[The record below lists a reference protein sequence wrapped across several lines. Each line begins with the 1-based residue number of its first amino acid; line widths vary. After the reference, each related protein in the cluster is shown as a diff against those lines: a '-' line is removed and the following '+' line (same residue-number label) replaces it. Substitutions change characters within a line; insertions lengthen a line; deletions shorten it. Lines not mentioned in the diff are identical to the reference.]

1 MRRLLILLTAIGI
14 TLFGCSQVQKTQ
26 TFSTSST
33 LHNYDSEMITEALKN
48 HTDFP
53 KLTINETSITEEVQ
67 HGENTIKVTYS
78 WETEINSDGSTVTID
93 KEKEDNEVWT
103 EASSADYFITL
114 TKESETDK
122 GNVMSY
128 WKYQYF
134 PQTNEIQLV
143 ESEDYD

>member
-78 WETEINSDGSTVTID
+78 WKTEINSDGSTVTTD
-93 KEKEDNEVWT
+93 KENEDTEVWT

-122 GNVMSY
+122 GIVISY

>member
-26 TFSTSST
+26 IVSTSST

-78 WETEINSDGSTVTID
+78 WKTEINSDGSTVTID

>member
-26 TFSTSST
+26 TVSTSST

-67 HGENTIKVTYS
+67 NGGNTIKVTYS
-78 WETEINSDGSTVTID
+78 WKTDINSDGSTVTID

-134 PQTNEIQLV
+134 PQANEIQLV